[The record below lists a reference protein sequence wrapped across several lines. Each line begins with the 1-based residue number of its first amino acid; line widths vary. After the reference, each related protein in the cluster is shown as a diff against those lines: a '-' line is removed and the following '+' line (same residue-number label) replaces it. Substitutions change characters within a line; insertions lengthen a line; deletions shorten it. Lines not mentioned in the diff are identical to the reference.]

1 MLLYINIYY
10 IMPKTKVDYSK
21 TIIYKIVCNDED
33 IEYLYVGSTTDF
45 TKRKYS
51 HKCSC
56 NNANDKNYNEKK
68 NIQMRQNGGWDN
80 FKMLEIEK
88 YPCNDKREAEAREE
102 EIRLNL
108 KANMNSNRCF
118 TTIEQKKERNKE
130 YRETNKEQKKAYY
143 NENKDKINEYQK
155 AYQKD
160 YRDNNKEKRTEKFVC
175 PCGSISNYS
184 NKSKHLKHFQN
195 IKTI

>member
-1 MLLYINIYY
+1 MILSSN
-10 IMPKTKVDYSK
+10 KK
-21 TIIYKIVCNDED
+21 TIIFDNNSNIYEL
-33 IEYLYVGSTTDF
+33 EQF
-45 TKRKYS
+45 QYS
-51 HKCSC
+51 I
-56 NNANDKNYNEKK
+56 D
-68 NIQMRQNGGWDN
+68 
-80 FKMLEIEK
+80 
-88 YPCNDKREAEAREE
+88 E
-102 EIRLNL
+102 EIL
-108 KANMNSNRCF
+108 KGKKVNF
-118 TTIEQKKERNKE
+118 TD
-130 YRETNKEQKKAYY
+130 